1 MSAMSAPG
9 TDPVFEETIIDGHLS
24 DGYWIQPIDLTGDG
38 RPDLVASGLASGRV
52 NWYRNGDWTK
62 HLVHEL
68 KRPVSLD
75 GGDIAGAGR
84 ADLVVCHDYAPTMFV
99 ATPADG
105 TVSWLENPGPGAIE
119 EPWPIHF
126 IGRLG
131 STHRLRLG
139 RFADP
144 HRLDLLALPVVGNL
158 SGLDALHAPIRIMR
172 YSRPD
177 DPRGVDR
184 WPAEVVNDTD
194 FRVIH
199 GVQVGWFGPPSPAGL
214 DATVLASEEGLS
226 WFGIDGSGAWRR
238 IGLGRGEQ
246 DQRAVSG
253 YAGSGNVAFGRQGDD
268 PYAFIAALE
277 PFHGNTLAIYHRVS
291 GEGLTGGTWERQVL
305 ETFGELNDAG
315 EGPVHHVVTAD
326 LDGDGDDEILVALR
340 GPEPTQGVVYYKPI
354 DVAAGKFERVRISTH
369 SAARMA
375 VADFDGDGRLDVA
388 TIGYN
393 VPGYFECDDPQLVL
407 LTNRFAHPRADCP
420 VIPAGPLGG

>member
-1 MSAMSAPG
+1 M
-9 TDPVFEETIIDGHLS
+9 
-24 DGYWIQPIDLTGDG
+24 
-38 RPDLVASGLASGRV
+38 
-52 NWYRNGDWTK
+52 
-62 HLVHEL
+62 
-68 KRPVSLD
+68 
-75 GGDIAGAGR
+75 
-84 ADLVVCHDYAPTMFV
+84 
-99 ATPADG
+99 
-105 TVSWLENPGPGAIE
+105 
-119 EPWPIHF
+119 
-126 IGRLG
+126 
-131 STHRLRLG
+131 
-139 RFADP
+139 
-144 HRLDLLALPVVGNL
+144 PVVGNL
-158 SGLDALHAPIRIMR
+158 SGLDALHAPIRIVR
-172 YSRPD
+172 YARPD
-177 DPRGVDR
+177 DVLTADR

-199 GVQVGWFGPPSPAGL
+199 GVQVGRFGPPSPPDL

-226 WFGIDGSGAWRR
+226 WFGIDNGTGGWRR
-238 IGLGRGEQ
+238 IALGEGEQ
-246 DQRAVSG
+246 YQRAVSG
-253 YAGSGNVAFGRQGDD
+253 YAGSGNVAFGRLGGD

-315 EGPVHHVVTAD
+315 EGPVHHVVAAD

-407 LTNRFAHPRADCP
+407 LTNRFAAPRADCP
-420 VIPAGPLGG
+420 VIPPGPLGG